1 MTHPVRIPADVDRE
15 DRIVANL
22 TARQVLILT
31 LTGTVLYLGWAATRA
46 LLPLPLPVFAVL
58 AVPVAVGAGVLVL
71 GQHDGLSLDRLL
83 VAAIRQRTSPRHR
96 INAPEGVIAPPSW
109 LAARATSGPDE
120 RRPAASGQS
129 AVPLRLPARTV
140 TGQAGVGVI
149 DLGGDGLAVVAVAS
163 TVNFALRTPGEQ
175 DGLVAVFARYLHSLT
190 APVQI
195 LVRAMPA
202 DLSGQI
208 HLLDDA
214 AEQLPHP
221 ALAHA
226 AREHAT
232 YLGQLAVEMQL
243 LTRQVLLV
251 LREPLVTAGPVDG
264 LGGASPLAAWTG
276 RRAAVRD
283 ARRAGAAARR
293 AAHTRLTR
301 RLAEATDLLA
311 PAGIVI
317 TPLDA
322 GTATS
327 VLAAACNPAG
337 LVPPAALAAPDE
349 VITADFPEPTD
360 SYPAY
365 PPDTD
370 DGGFPDDAGFDD
382 PGAAVGP
389 GYDDRFDDADGDG
402 LSDADDPDF
411 WDPPV
416 RRPPAG
422 RSEGGSR
429 RPARHT
435 RRRGQAR

>member
-15 DRIVANL
+15 DRIVAGL

-31 LTGTVLYLGWAATRA
+31 LTGIVLYLGWAATRA
-46 LLPLPLPVFAVL
+46 LLPLPVFALL
-58 AVPVAVGAGVLVL
+58 AVPVAVLAGVLVL
-71 GQHDGLSLDRLL
+71 GQRDGLSLDRLL
-83 VAAIRQRTSPRHR
+83 MAAIRQRTSPRHR
-96 INAPEGVIAPPSW
+96 INAPEGVVAPPAW
-109 LAARATSGPDE
+109 LAARASGGSGD
-120 RRPAASGQS
+120 RRASAGGQS
-129 AVPLRLPARTV
+129 AAPLRLPARTV
-140 TGQAGVGVI
+140 ASNAGVGVI
-149 DLGGDGLAVVAVAS
+149 DLGPDGLAVVAVAS

-175 DGLVAVFARYLHSLT
+175 DGLVAVFGRYLHSLT

-214 AEQLPHP
+214 ADQLPHP

-232 YLGQLAVEMQL
+232 YLGQLADEMQL

-264 LGGASPLAAWTG
+264 LGGASPLTALTG
-276 RRAAVRD
+276 RRAAARD
-283 ARRAGAAARR
+283 ARRAGPTARR
-293 AAHTRLTR
+293 AAHTRLAR

-311 PAGIVI
+311 PAGIIV

-349 VITADFPEPTD
+349 VITAEQPELAD
-360 SYPAY
+360 DYPAY
-365 PPDTD
+365 QPHPD
-370 DGGFPDDAGFDD
+370 DGDLDDDGFDD
-382 PGAAVGP
+382 PDAASDP
-389 GYDDRFDDADGDG
+389 GYDDRFDDV
-402 LSDADDPDF
+402 DF
-411 WDPPV
+411 WDPPGP
-416 RRPPAG
+416 RPPVG
-422 RSEGGSR
+422 RSDGGSR
-429 RPARHT
+429 RPARPTT
-435 RRRGQAR
+435 RKGHRR

>member
-22 TARQVLILT
+22 TARQVLILA
-31 LTGTVLYLGWAATRA
+31 LTGIAFYLAWAATRS
-46 LLPLPLPVFAVL
+46 LVPLPVFAL
-58 AVPVAVGAGVLVL
+58 LTAPVAAVAAILVL
-71 GQHDGLSLDRLL
+71 GQRDGLSLDRLL

-96 INAPEGVIAPPSW
+96 INAPEGVIPPPSW
-109 LAARATSGPDE
+109 LAARATSGSGG
-120 RRPAASGQS
+120 RRSDANAQS
-129 AVPLRLPARTV
+129 AAPLRLPARTV
-140 TGQAGVGVI
+140 TSNAGVGVI
-149 DLGGDGLAVVAVAS
+149 DLGSDGLAVVAVVS

-202 DLSGQI
+202 DLAAQI
-208 HLLDDA
+208 QQLDDA
-214 AEQLPHP
+214 ADQLPHP

-232 YLGQLAVEMQL
+232 YLAQLADEMQL

-264 LGGASPLAAWTG
+264 LGGASLLAALSG
-276 RRAAVRD
+276 RRAAARD
-283 ARRAGAAARR
+283 ARRAGQAIRR
-293 AAHTRLTR
+293 AAHTRLAR

-311 PAGIVI
+311 PAGIVV

-337 LVPPAALAAPDE
+337 LVPPSVLAAPDE
-349 VITADFPEPTD
+349 VITADLPEG
-360 SYPAY
+360 YPAY
-365 PPDTD
+365 QPGTD
-370 DGGFPDDAGFDD
+370 DGGYLDDDGFDHPD
-382 PGAAVGP
+382 AAAGP
-389 GYDDRFDDADGDG
+389 GYDDRFDDAD
-402 LSDADDPDF
+402 DPDF
-411 WDPPV
+411 WDPPAL
-416 RRPPAG
+416 RPPAG
-422 RSEGGSR
+422 RSDDGSR

-435 RRRGQAR
+435 ARKGHAR

>member
-1 MTHPVRIPADVDRE
+1 MTHPVVIPADVDRE

-31 LTGTVLYLGWAATRA
+31 LTGIVLYLAWAGTRA
-46 LLPLPLPVFAVL
+46 LLPLPVFVLL

-71 GQHDGLSLDRLL
+71 GQRDGLSLDRLL
-83 VAAIRQRTSPRHR
+83 FAAVRQRTSPRHR
-96 INAPEGVIAPPSW
+96 INAPEGMIPPPSW
-109 LAARATSGPDE
+109 LAARATGGPDE
-120 RRPAASGQS
+120 RRSAAGGQS
-129 AVPLRLPARTV
+129 AAPLRLPARTV

-149 DLGGDGLAVVAVAS
+149 DLGVDGLAVVAVAS
-163 TVNFALRTPGEQ
+163 TINFALRTPDEQ
-175 DGLVAVFARYLHSLT
+175 DGLVAVFARWLHSLT

-214 AEQLPHP
+214 AEQMPHP
-221 ALAHA
+221 ALARA

-232 YLGQLAVEMQL
+232 YLAQLADEMQL

-251 LREPLVTAGPVDG
+251 LREPLAAAGPVDG
-264 LGGASPLAAWTG
+264 LGGASPLAALSG
-276 RRAAVRD
+276 RRAAARD
-283 ARRAGAAARR
+283 ARHVGAAARR
-293 AAHTRLTR
+293 AAHIRLAR

-311 PAGIVI
+311 PAGIVV

-349 VITADFPEPTD
+349 VITADVPEPAGG
-360 SYPAY
+360 YPAY
-365 PPDTD
+365 QPDID
-370 DGGFPDDAGFDD
+370 DGFLDDAGFDD
-382 PGAAVGP
+382 PGPVADP
-389 GYDDRFDDADGDG
+389 GYDDPFDDADD
-402 LSDADDPDF
+402 SDF
-411 WDPPV
+411 WDPPAP
-416 RRPPAG
+416 RPPAG
-422 RSEGGSR
+422 RSDDSSR
-429 RPARHT
+429 RPARPTT
-435 RRRGQAR
+435 RRGHRR